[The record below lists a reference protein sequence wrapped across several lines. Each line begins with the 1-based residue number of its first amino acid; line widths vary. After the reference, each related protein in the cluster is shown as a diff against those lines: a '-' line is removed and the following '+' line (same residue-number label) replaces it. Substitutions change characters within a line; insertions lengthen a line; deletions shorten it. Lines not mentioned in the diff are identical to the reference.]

1 MAFPSNVSI
10 TADTPST
17 ALCPPAARGAPRLAV
32 QLAALFAAVGIA
44 PNASAGVV
52 YWNMQTASPTS
63 NTLAGVTVGA
73 LTQGNNNGTL
83 PPMLSGTSANTSGS
97 YSFLLDG
104 ASTAASATNNAQ
116 VAARTGAL
124 ATAAN
129 GSAYFQFTVT
139 PTSGPLEITD
149 VGFGS
154 RSTSTGPQAWT
165 LRSDADAY
173 AADLVT
179 PGSLTSNSTWA
190 FRLAA
195 LSSPLTV
202 PQNTTRTFRLYGYAG
217 TGSATAGTA
226 NWRIDDLQVVP
237 EPPAFVL
244 VAAGLGTLTYLA
256 RGRRGGRR
264 STRQDPPAAG

>member
-1 MAFPSNVSI
+1 MAVLSNVRI
-10 TADTPST
+10 TICTPSA
-17 ALCPPAARGAPRLAV
+17 ALCPPAARGAPRFAV

-63 NTLAGVTVGA
+63 NTLAGVTVGS
-73 LTQGNNNGTL
+73 LTQGNNNGTTA
-83 PPMLSGTSANTSGS
+83 MLTNSSTSTT

-104 ASTAASATNNAQ
+104 VTTANSGANNAGL
-116 VAARTGAL
+116 AARTGAL
-124 ATAAN
+124 STAAN
-129 GSAYFQFTVT
+129 SAYFQFTIT

-179 PGSLTSNSTWA
+179 PGSLTSTSTWA
-190 FRLAA
+190 YRLTA
-195 LSSPLTV
+195 LTSPLTV
-202 PQNTTRTFRLYGYAG
+202 AQNTTRTFRLYGYAG
-217 TGSATAGTA
+217 SGTTSANTA

>member
-1 MAFPSNVSI
+1 MAVLSNVRI
-10 TADTPST
+10 TIGTPST
-17 ALCPPAARGAPRLAV
+17 ALCPPAARGAPRLAL
-32 QLAALFAAVGIA
+32 QLAALFAVAGIA

-52 YWNMQTASPTS
+52 FWNMQTDTPTS
-63 NTLAGVTVGA
+63 NNLAGVTVGA
-73 LTQGNNNGTL
+73 LTQGNNNGTTT
-83 PPMLSGTSANTSGS
+83 MLTASSTSTT

-104 ASTAASATNNAQ
+104 VTTANSGANNAGL
-116 VAARTGAL
+116 AARVGAL
-124 ATAAN
+124 STAAN
-129 GSAYFQFTVT
+129 GSAYLQFTVT

-149 VGFGS
+149 LGFGS
-154 RSTSTGPQAWT
+154 RSTGTGPQAWT

-173 AADLVT
+173 AANLVT
-179 PGSLTSNSTWA
+179 PGSLTNNSTWA
-190 FRLAA
+190 YRLTA
-195 LSSPLTV
+195 LTSPLTV

-217 TGSATAGTA
+217 SGSASAGTA
-226 NWRIDDLQVVP
+226 NWRVDDLQVVP